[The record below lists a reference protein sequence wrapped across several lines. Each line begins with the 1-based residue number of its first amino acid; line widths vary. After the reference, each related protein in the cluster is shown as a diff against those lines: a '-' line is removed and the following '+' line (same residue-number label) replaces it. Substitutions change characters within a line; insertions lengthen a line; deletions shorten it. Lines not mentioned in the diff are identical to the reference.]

1 MLLEQEQQQLNQ
13 QNNINPTNNEQINW
27 LLALYWI
34 KADKLEIINGYGME

>member
-13 QNNINPTNNEQINW
+13 QNNINPTNNEQTNW

-34 KADKLEIINGYGME
+34 KVDELEIIDGHGME